1 GRPARVAVD
10 GRSDIYSLGLLL
22 YEALGGTRPPQGASP
37 LQLPRLNP
45 QVSVGLA
52 DLIRKCLA
60 ADPGGRYPDAAAL
73 AADLRRHLNDLPLRG
88 VANRSLTERWR
99 KWRRRRPH
107 ALAQTGMVFAVL
119 GVALV
124 AGLLTLAYVQQHRAH
139 AGQRLDE
146 AEKALAD
153 GRQRLKN
160 RELAEAVRTLTR
172 GLSLAEDTS
181 GNRDLRR
188 DLEGQLRLA
197 KRAQA
202 ADDLH
207 NLVDRIRFLYGAES
221 PAAGGRAL
229 ETRCRAVWEERQRI
243 LDLFGV
249 ELEPAIEQRI
259 RT

>member
-1 GRPARVAVD
+1 
-10 GRSDIYSLGLLL
+10 
-22 YEALGGTRPPQGASP
+22 
-37 LQLPRLNP
+37 
-45 QVSVGLA
+45 
-52 DLIRKCLA
+52 
-60 ADPGGRYPDAAAL
+60 
-73 AADLRRHLNDLPLRG
+73 
-88 VANRSLTERWR
+88 
-99 KWRRRRPH
+99 
-107 ALAQTGMVFAVL
+107 
-119 GVALV
+119 
-124 AGLLTLAYVQQHRAH
+124 
-139 AGQRLDE
+139 
-146 AEKALAD
+146 D

-221 PAAGGRAL
+221 PAAGSRAL
-229 ETRCRAVWEERQRI
+229 GTRCRAVWEERQRI

-259 RT
+259 RTDLLDLALLWADLRVRRAPRKEAESARREALQVLAEAEALLGPSPLLFRQRQ